1 MPVRPTVARPTVAVL
16 TMATLAF
23 GCAHQVRLA
32 TLPGFPAWEREA
44 FDSFHTH
51 FSKVK
56 VK

>member
-23 GCAHQVRLA
+23 GSAHQVRLA